1 VNAVAGY
8 IKRSDKA
15 LYFLL
20 NKKMH
25 CHVLNMLM
33 RKITHL
39 GSFPFGV
46 TLPFLLYT
54 LGNQKALAIRIAILL
69 TFSQAAVQII
79 KRVVNRARPYMV
91 MESRLMIPPPACRY
105 SFPSGHTCAAFALA
119 LGLAGGYPALAPLFY
134 LGASL
139 VGFSR
144 IYLGVHYPSD
154 VLVGFFIASFTYMFL
169 AVNQWF
175 IF

>member
-1 VNAVAGY
+1 MNTVAGY

-15 LYFLL
+15 LYFLF

-25 CHVLNMLM
+25 CYVLSILM

-39 GSFPFGV
+39 GSLPFGM
-46 TLPFLLYT
+46 TLPVLLYT
-54 LGNQKALAIRIAILL
+54 LGNQKVLAVRMVILL
-69 TFSQAAVQII
+69 AFSQAIAQVI
-79 KRVVNRARPYMV
+79 KRLVNRARPYIDL
-91 MESRLMIPPPACRY
+91 ESYLMIPPPACRY
-105 SFPSGHTCAAFALA
+105 SFPSGHTCAAFSMALA
-119 LGLAGGYPALAPLFY
+119 LAASYPVFAPLLY

-154 VLVGFFIASFTYMFL
+154 VLVGFFIATFSYMFL
-169 AVNQWF
+169 IANHWF
-175 IF
+175 VF